1 MIGALRILIV
11 DDEPLAA
18 RRLERLCLRAM
29 PDARPTSETSG
40 RAALANLDQ
49 NPADVMLLDIDMPGL
64 SGLATA
70 ELAARVTAAPSIVFT
85 TAHERFAVEAFAV
98 GAVDYLLK
106 PVTLDRL
113 CQALERVSARHG
125 APADAKPRFRSEFW
139 VRDGGDMVRID
150 ADRIEYVSAE
160 GDYMRL
166 HLAGQSYLL
175 HSTLSQLERE
185 LDATAFLRVHRSAL
199 VAKRSIAA
207 VGREASGKWIVRLRS
222 GGEVGIGESYMASVR
237 ALVRG

>member
-1 MIGALRILIV
+1 MTGPLRILIV

-29 PDARPTSETSG
+29 PDAKPTSETSG
-40 RAALANLDQ
+40 RAALANLSR
-49 NPADVMLLDIDMPGL
+49 NPPDVMLLDIDMPGL
-64 SGLATA
+64 TGLATA
-70 ELAARVTAAPSIVFT
+70 DLASRVTSAPSIVFT
-85 TAHERFAVEAFAV
+85 TAHERFALEAFAV

-113 CQALERVSARHG
+113 RQALERVQDRKG
-125 APADAKPRFRSEFW
+125 APSLSKTRFRSEFW

-150 ADRIEYVSAE
+150 ADRIDYISAE

-166 HLAGQSYLL
+166 HLGGRSYLL
-175 HSTLSQLERE
+175 HSTLSKLERD
-185 LDATAFLRVHRSAL
+185 LDAAAFLRVHRSAL
-199 VAKRSIAA
+199 VAKRSIEA
-207 VGREASGKWIVRLRS
+207 VARDRSGKWIVRLRG
-222 GGEVGIGESYMASVR
+222 GGEVGIGESYLASVR

>member
-1 MIGALRILIV
+1 MTGALRILIV

-18 RRLERLCLRAM
+18 SRLKRLCLRAM
-29 PDARPTSETSG
+29 PDAKPTSETSG
-40 RAALANLDQ
+40 RAALASLGRS
-49 NPADVMLLDIDMPGL
+49 PPDVMLLDIDMPGL

-70 ELAARVTAAPSIVFT
+70 ELASRAASPPRIVFT
-85 TAHERFAVEAFAV
+85 TAHERFAVEAFAL

-106 PVTLDRL
+106 PVSLDRL
-113 CQALERVSARHG
+113 RQALERVQDRQATPS
-125 APADAKPRFRSEFW
+125 PRRTGFRSEFW

-150 ADRIEYVSAE
+150 ADRIDYILAE

-166 HLAGQSYLL
+166 HVGGRSYLL

-185 LDATAFLRVHRSAL
+185 LDTAAFLRVHRSAL
-199 VAKRSIAA
+199 VAKRSVEA
-207 VGREASGKWIVRLRS
+207 VGRDGSGKWILRLRGS
-222 GGEVGIGESYMASVR
+222 GEVGIGESYLASVR

>member
-29 PDARPTSETSG
+29 PDAKPTSETSG
-40 RAALANLDQ
+40 RAALAHVSRD
-49 NPADVMLLDIDMPGL
+49 PPDVMLLDIDMPGL
-64 SGLATA
+64 NGLATA
-70 ELAARVTAAPSIVFT
+70 ELASRANSAPSVVFT
-85 TAHERFAVEAFAV
+85 TAHERFAVDAFAV

-113 CQALERVSARHG
+113 RQALERVRDRQG
-125 APADAKPRFRSEFW
+125 ALPLTKTKFRSEFW
-139 VRDGGDMVRID
+139 VRDGGDMVRIE
-150 ADRIEYVSAE
+150 ADRIDCVSAE

-166 HLAGQSYLL
+166 HVAGRSYLL
-175 HSTLSQLERE
+175 HSTLSQLERD
-185 LDATAFLRVHRSAL
+185 LDAAAFLRVHRSAL
-199 VAKRSIAA
+199 VAKRSIEA
-207 VGREASGKWIVRLRS
+207 VGRDGSGKWIVRLRD

-237 ALVRG
+237 AFVRG